1 MTQPKGVPKA
11 KPKRPATA
19 GSFTP
24 GKSGNPGGRPKAMTE
39 IRELAREHGPWAI
52 LRLRELAEGEDGK
65 VAVAAV
71 RELLDRGYG
80 RPVQAVEVDARVH
93 ASDPRELLESLLG
106 RVAARGDAPAVDPE
120 PEPDRG

>member
-1 MTQPKGVPKA
+1 MTLPKGVQKPT
-11 KPKRPATA
+11 PKRPPTG
-19 GSFTP
+19 GSFAP
-24 GKSGNPGGRPKAMTE
+24 GKSGNPGGRPKGLTE

-52 LRLRELAEGEDGK
+52 TRLRELAEGGDGK

-106 RVAARGDAPAVDPE
+106 RVSARGDAAALDPK
-120 PEPDRG
+120 PQPGGS

>member
-1 MTQPKGVPKA
+1 MTLPKGVQKPPPK
-11 KPKRPATA
+11 KPPTS
-19 GSFTP
+19 GSFEK
-24 GKSGNPGGRPKAMTE
+24 GKSGNPGGRPKAITE

-52 LRLRELAEGEDGK
+52 TRLRELAEGGDGK

-106 RVAARGDAPAVDPE
+106 RVSARGDAAALDPK
-120 PEPDRG
+120 PQPGGG

>member
-1 MTQPKGVPKA
+1 MTLPKGVQKPT
-11 KPKRPATA
+11 PKRPPTG
-19 GSFTP
+19 GSFEK
-24 GKSGNPGGRPKAMTE
+24 GKSGNPGGRPKGLAE

-52 LRLRELAEGEDGK
+52 TRLRELAEGGDGK

-106 RVAARGDAPAVDPE
+106 RVSARGDAAALDPK
-120 PEPDRG
+120 PQPGGS